1 MDLQL
6 KGKRA
11 VVTGA
16 SRGIG
21 LAIVR
26 ALAAEGVEVLGG
38 ARTIGPELSEVAAHT
53 LEVDLTTT
61 DGPARLVEHAVQTF
75 GGLDILVNNVG
86 GRTVSAQGFLDL
98 DDEGWAKGFD
108 LNFFSAIRTIRAA
121 LPSLIESRG
130 AIVNIGSV
138 NGRLAAPR
146 LVEYSAAK
154 AALTNLTKSLSEEF
168 GPQGVRVNTVSP
180 GPVRTDT
187 WDSPQRAQRMGMASA
202 EELVAAVPKWMGL
215 TTGKIIE
222 PEEVAAIVA
231 LLASDRLPG
240 ATGGDW
246 LIDAGML
253 KSV

>member
-21 LAIVR
+21 LSIVR
-26 ALAAEGVEVLGG
+26 ALVAEGVEVVGG
-38 ARTIGPELSEVAAHT
+38 ARNPGEELREATAHT
-53 LEVDLTTT
+53 YAVDLSTAE
-61 DGPARLVEHAVQTF
+61 GPARLVEHAVETL

-86 GRTVSAQGFLDL
+86 GRTVSANGFLDL
-98 DDEGWAKGFD
+98 DDEGWRKGFE
-108 LNFFSAIRTIRAA
+108 LNFFSAVRSIRAA
-121 LPSLIESRG
+121 LPSLLESRG

-146 LVEYSAAK
+146 LAEYGAAK
-154 AALTNLTKSLSEEF
+154 AALTNLTKALSEEF
-168 GPQGVRVNTVSP
+168 GPKGVRVNTISP
-180 GPVRTDT
+180 GPVLTDT
-187 WDSPQRAQRMGMASA
+187 WNSPARAERMGMSVDD
-202 EELVAAVPKWMGL
+202 LVAAVPKWMSL
-215 TTGKIIE
+215 TTGKIID
-222 PEEVAAIVA
+222 PDEVAAIVL
-231 LLASDRLPG
+231 LLASDRLPSTTG
-240 ATGGDW
+240 ADW

>member
-1 MDLQL
+1 MDLEL

-21 LAIVR
+21 LSIAR

-38 ARTIGPELSEVAAHT
+38 ARTISPELAEATSHT
-53 LEVDLTTT
+53 LEVDLTTP
-61 DGPARLVEHAVQTF
+61 DGPAQLVDKAIEQF

-86 GRTVSAQGFLDL
+86 GRTVSANGFLDL
-98 DDEGWAKGFD
+98 DENGWQQGFA
-108 LNFFSAIRTIRAA
+108 LNFFSAVRAIRAA
-121 LPSLIESRG
+121 LPSLIENKG
-130 AIVNIGSV
+130 AIINIGSA
-138 NGRLAAPR
+138 NGRLAVPR

-168 GPQGVRVNTVSP
+168 GPQGVRVNTISP
-180 GPVRTDT
+180 GPVLTDT
-187 WDSPQRAQRMGMASA
+187 WNSPRRAERMGMSV
-202 EELVAAVPKWMGL
+202 EQLVAAVPKWMAL
-215 TTGKIIE
+215 TTGTIID
-222 PEEVAAIVA
+222 PEEVAAIVL
-231 LLASDRLPG
+231 LLASNKVPNVVG
-240 ATGGDW
+240 SDW

>member
-21 LAIVR
+21 LAIAR
-26 ALAAEGVEVLGG
+26 ALSAEGVEVVGG
-38 ARTIGPELSEVAAHT
+38 ARTISDELREASAHT
-53 LEVDLTTT
+53 LAVDLTTPE
-61 DGPARLVEHAVQTF
+61 GPAQLVEHAVGAL

-86 GRTVSAQGFLDL
+86 GRTVSANGFLDL
-98 DDEGWAKGFD
+98 DDEGWRKGFE
-108 LNFFSAIRTIRAA
+108 LNFFSAVRTIRAA

-130 AIVNIGSV
+130 SIVNIGSV

-146 LVEYSAAK
+146 LAEYGAAK
-154 AALTNLTKSLSEEF
+154 AALTNLTKALSEEF
-168 GPQGVRVNTVSP
+168 GPKGVRVNTVSP
-180 GPVRTDT
+180 GPVLTDT
-187 WDSPQRAQRMGMASA
+187 WNSPVRAARMGMSV
-202 EELVAAVPKWMGL
+202 EQLVAEVPKWMAL

-222 PEEVAAIVA
+222 ADEVAAMVL
-231 LLASDRLPG
+231 LLASDRLPSTTG
-240 ATGGDW
+240 ADW

>member
-21 LAIVR
+21 LAIVQ

-38 ARTIGPELSEVAAHT
+38 ARTIGAELSEATPHT
-53 LEVDLTTT
+53 LAVDLTEA
-61 DGPARLVEHAVQTF
+61 DGPARLVAHAVETF

-86 GRTVSAQGFLDL
+86 GRTVSANGFLDL
-98 DDEGWAKGFD
+98 DDDGWQKGFD
-108 LNFFSAIRTIRAA
+108 LNFFSAVRAIRAA
-121 LPSLIESRG
+121 LPSLVESRG
-130 AIVNIGSV
+130 SIINIGSV
-138 NGRLAAPR
+138 NGRLAVPR
-146 LVEYSAAK
+146 LAEYSAAK
-154 AALTNLTKSLSEEF
+154 AALTNLTKALSEEF

-180 GPVRTDT
+180 GPVLTDT
-187 WDSPQRAQRMGMASA
+187 WNSPQRAERMGMSV
-202 EELVAAVPKWMGL
+202 EDLVAAVPKWMGL
-215 TTGKIIE
+215 TTGKIIA
-222 PEEVAAIVA
+222 PEEVASIVL
-231 LLASDRLPG
+231 LLASDRLPST
-240 ATGGDW
+240 TGTDW